1 MRSTKLSLAIALG
14 SILLVGG
21 TSTNARAQ
29 DEAPPPPPP
38 APRAP
43 PASAQAGNGEYV
55 APLSQQTQRSY
66 IPQSVALSGPKEI
79 RDWKE
84 GDPIPDGYR
93 EVQRT
98 RTGAVV
104 GGAVTLGVMWL
115 ISAFVAAAAQ
125 DVNNADGS
133 HGANPDAALYVPVV
147 GPFIQMGSTGSATG
161 NMALLVDGL
170 AQTGGFALLVWGLTS
185 PRNVLV
191 RADLAQ
197 GTQIVPIR
205 VGRDGY
211 GMGLRTTF

>member
-1 MRSTKLSLAIALG
+1 
-14 SILLVGG
+14 
-21 TSTNARAQ
+21 
-29 DEAPPPPPP
+29 
-38 APRAP
+38 
-43 PASAQAGNGEYV
+43 V

-66 IPQSVALSGPKEI
+66 VPQSVALSGPKEL

-84 GDPIPDGYR
+84 GDPIPDGYH

-115 ISAFVAAAAQ
+115 ISAFVAAGAQ
-125 DVNNADGS
+125 DVTNATGGHS
-133 HGANPDAALYVPVV
+133 NPDAALYVPVV
-147 GPFIQMGSTGSATG
+147 GPFIQMGSTSSALG
-161 NMALLVDGL
+161 NMTLLVDGL
-170 AQTGGFALLVWGLTS
+170 AQTGGFALLVYGLTT

-191 RADLAQ
+191 RADLAE